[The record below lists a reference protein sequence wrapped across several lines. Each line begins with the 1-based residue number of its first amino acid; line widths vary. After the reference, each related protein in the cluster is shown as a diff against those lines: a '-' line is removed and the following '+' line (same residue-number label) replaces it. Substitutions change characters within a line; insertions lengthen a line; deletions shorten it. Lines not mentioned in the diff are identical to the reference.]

1 MVSEKEPGFAME
13 LGLLIGSHP
22 SSAEYHFSS
31 SRMFVLLRQVLLGGR
46 VDGSLARGL
55 HWTMFSEDWRLKG
68 RQQNEHCELRAQH
81 GQ

>member
-1 MVSEKEPGFAME
+1 MVSEKEVGFAAE

-31 SRMFVLLRQVLLGGR
+31 SRMLVPLRQVLLGGR
-46 VDGSLARGL
+46 VDGSPARGL
-55 HWTMFSEDWRLKG
+55 HWTILGEYWRLKG
-68 RQQNEHCELRAQH
+68 RQQNEHCGLRAQH